1 MRQLG
6 AARLF
11 TRTIEL
17 RLDWLRS
24 DGERSKFLTALRRLP
39 RRGLTL
45 VATCRRILG
54 GGKLAG
60 GAEAE
65 LYWLGQAREAGC
77 EWCDLEIE
85 TLRELPGQ
93 TARSFPIP
101 PKILLSFHDFQRT
114 PPLPRRLVPAR
125 RGEAD
130 AIKIAARA
138 LTISDSL
145 RLLRLAHASN
155 DIVSVPMGEIGLPA
169 RLLALREGSALAYAP
184 VSQATAP
191 GQVSLNDFKRLYR
204 ADAITQ
210 KTKIFGVIG
219 NPVGHSLSPLLHN
232 TGFVAAKC
240 DASYFPCLVENLK
253 EFLQGMLE
261 LGLRGFSVTIPHKQA
276 IMKHLADCEPM
287 ADKIGAVNTVIVG
300 KDAELRGSNTDYLG
314 VLRALEGKLRLRDS
328 RVLVFGAGGSARAA
342 AFALADAG
350 AEVLICARREAAAR
364 KLARDCGAQAIARR
378 HLASACF
385 EAIVNAT
392 PVGMYPHA
400 GNSPLSPRELNC
412 RIVMDLIYRPLRTQ
426 LLKTAAARGIR
437 VISGVEMFLAQGFAQ
452 WELWMGKAAPEAAM
466 RRAVLGQL
474 RVDEASH
481 VKKVENT
488 RRAPSA
494 MANFSR

>member
-1 MRQLG
+1 MRQLH
-6 AARLF
+6 AARLY
-11 TRTIEL
+11 TRTVEL

-24 DGERSKFLTALRRLP
+24 DRERSKFLAALRRYP

-65 LYWLGQAREAGC
+65 LYWLGQARGAGC
-77 EWCDLEIE
+77 EWCDLETE

-114 PPLPRRLVPAR
+114 PPFPRRLVHAR

-145 RLLRLAHASN
+145 RLLRLAHAST

-169 RLLALREGSALAYAP
+169 RLLALRQGSALAYAP

-219 NPVGHSLSPLLHN
+219 NPIGHSLSPLLHN

-240 DASYFPCLVENLK
+240 DASFFPFLVENLK
-253 EFLQGMLE
+253 EFLQAIPE
-261 LGLRGFSVTIPHKQA
+261 LGLRGFSVTIPHKQT
-276 IMKHLADCEPM
+276 IGKHLSDCEPM
-287 ADKIGAVNTVIVG
+287 AEKIGAVNTVTVG
-300 KDAELRGSNTDYLG
+300 KDGGLRGSNSDYRG
-314 VLRALEGKLRLRDS
+314 VLGALKGKLALRNS
-328 RVLVFGAGGSARAA
+328 RVLLLGAGGSARAA

-364 KLARDCGAQAIARR
+364 ELARDCGAQVIARK

-385 EAIVNAT
+385 EAVVNAT

-412 RIVMDLIYRPLRTQ
+412 KIVLDLIYRPLRTQ
-426 LLKTAAARGIR
+426 LLKIAAAKRIR
-437 VISGVEMFLAQGFAQ
+437 VIS
-452 WELWMGKAAPEAAM
+452 GKAAPEAVM
-466 RRAVLGQL
+466 RRVVMAQL
-474 RVDEASH
+474 HADEATQQQKMNSTPGH
-481 VKKVENT
+481 Q
-488 RRAPSA
+488 AQ
-494 MANFSR
+494 